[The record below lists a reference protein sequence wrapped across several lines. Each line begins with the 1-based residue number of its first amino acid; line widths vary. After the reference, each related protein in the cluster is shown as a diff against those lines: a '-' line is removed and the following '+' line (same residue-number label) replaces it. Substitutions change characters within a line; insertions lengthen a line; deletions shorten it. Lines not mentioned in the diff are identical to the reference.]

1 VRWAAALSAAALAL
15 CSCAE
20 KKGPREDPQVVA
32 VVNGQPIGRADFEKE
47 LSREMAT
54 LDGSPRSPEQAE
66 PFKRTLLDTLIDRAL
81 LLQAAHEA
89 RVTVSGEEVERRL
102 LALAAEYPDGLDG
115 LIKGAQT
122 TRPEISQRTLEQMTI
137 EKLYAQQVDARLA
150 VSEEAIRSW
159 FDQHP
164 EEFTEGESVHAAQIV
179 VKGLDDAKRIQ
190 QQLWA
195 GKKFPDL
202 ARRYSLSPEA
212 KVGGDLGF
220 FKRGTMPPA
229 FDEVVFTLPVNQ
241 VSEVISTEFG
251 FHLFK
256 VLEKRPPRKKELP
269 EARSQIEKRLLDA
282 ARREAQAAFVKG
294 LRDKASLTLNQTALE
309 QVTGR
314 TCEAPP

>member
-1 VRWAAALSAAALAL
+1 VRWHVVLLAALGLLA
-15 CSCAE
+15 CPE
-20 KKGPREDPQVVA
+20 KKGQQEDPNVVA
-32 VVNGQPIGRADFEKE
+32 VVNGLTIGRAEFEKE
-47 LSREMAT
+47 LAREMAT

-66 PFKRTLLDTLIDRAL
+66 PFKKALLETLVDRAL

-89 RVTVSGEEVERRL
+89 KVTVGPEEVERRL

-122 TRPEISQRTLEQMTI
+122 TRPEISQRTLEQMKI

-150 VSEEAIRSW
+150 VSEEAIRAY
-159 FDQHP
+159 FEAHP
-164 EEFTEGESVHAAQIV
+164 EEFTEGEAVHAAQIV

-202 ARRYSLSPEA
+202 ARRYSLSPDA

-220 FKRGTMPPA
+220 FSRGTMPPA
-229 FDEVVFTLPVNQ
+229 FDEVVFALPVNQ
-241 VSEVISTEFG
+241 VSEVVSTEYG

-256 VLEKRPPRKKELP
+256 VLEKRPARKKELP
-269 EARSQIEKRLLDA
+269 EARAQIEKRLLDA
-282 ARREAQAAFVKG
+282 ARREAQAAFVKT
-294 LRDKASLTLNQTALE
+294 LRDKATLAVNQTVL
-309 QVTGR
+309 QGVSGR
-314 TCEAPP
+314 GKEGPP